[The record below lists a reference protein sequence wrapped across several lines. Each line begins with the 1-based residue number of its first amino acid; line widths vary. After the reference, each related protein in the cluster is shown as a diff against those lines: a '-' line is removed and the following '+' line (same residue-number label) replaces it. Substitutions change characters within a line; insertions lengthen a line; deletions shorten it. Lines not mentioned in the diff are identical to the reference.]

1 MWLFFRAN
9 VSASSSSTRRWARRA
24 RRPAGAGALA
34 PLYVPELKV
43 SRLTALNTGLQ
54 GGGRGDSIE
63 VVFNIR
69 TDRAGW
75 ELGRVLSRRELDRF
89 LGFSRG
95 LGDAADAYSGVWRD
109 DAR

>member
-1 MWLFFRAN
+1 M
-9 VSASSSSTRRWARRA
+9 
-24 RRPAGAGALA
+24 
-34 PLYVPELKV
+34 

-54 GGGRGDSIE
+54 GGFGRGDSIE

-109 DAR
+109 DCTLTLIMGNVSGAPTPTTC